1 MASAPALQEGDV
13 LDGKYVLG
21 ERIGQGGMSRVFLA
35 EEPALERTVAIKI
48 LRHDIEAC
56 RDAGLVRDEAVA
68 ASRVR
73 SPHCVAVI
81 DYGVLAD
88 GTPYLV
94 MEYVPG
100 RSLER
105 IITEE
110 RIPAARVAH
119 LFEQVLEALGA
130 AHDSG
135 IVHGD
140 VKSDNFMVE
149 LLGGHE
155 HVTMIDFGLA
165 RVAASAHDRLQE
177 SALIVGTPDYMAPEV
192 IRGEA
197 PTRASDLYSAG
208 VILYEL
214 LTATTPFG
222 GGAAAEIVARHVSE
236 VVEPPSLRRPDRAI
250 STAFDEL
257 VLRALDKR
265 PAARFADAAM
275 FARELRAAA
284 RRARQQPRTWNDG
297 RRRARADIA
306 PGAADNLLDRT
317 EQLRELRCLLGEAL
331 ARDDVAQIA
340 DEYLAV
346 AQLLRRERRFAAAAD
361 QLEEGIDLLTAGC
374 EMIASERA
382 AAVDRLKVA
391 LTALYEA
398 GVTGKAVHLASWRC
412 ARRLRSRSHAR
423 VPDERTVSGKQRAA
437 RRGTVSR

>member
-1 MASAPALQEGDV
+1 M
-13 LDGKYVLG
+13 LDGKYVLR
-21 ERIGQGGMSRVFLA
+21 ERIGQGGMGSVFLA
-35 EEPALERTVAIKI
+35 DQPALERTVAIKI
-48 LRHDIEAC
+48 LRSDVEAC
-56 RDAGLVRDEAVA
+56 RDAGLVHGEAVA

-81 DYGVLAD
+81 DCSVLAD

-110 RIPAARVAH
+110 RIPVARAVR
-119 LFEQVLEALGA
+119 LFEQVLDALGA

-135 IVHGD
+135 IIHGD

-165 RVAASAHDRLQE
+165 RVAAPPAHDRLE
-177 SALIVGTPDYMAPEV
+177 EGARVVGTPDYIAPEV

-197 PTRASDLYSAG
+197 PTRASDLYGAG

-222 GGAAAEIVARHVSE
+222 GGTAAEIVARHVFE

-250 STAFDEL
+250 SPAFDEL

-265 PAARFADAAM
+265 PAARFPDAAT

-284 RRARQQPRTWNDG
+284 RRVQRKPRTRNG
-297 RRRARADIA
+297 SQTRARPDIA
-306 PGAADNLLDRT
+306 PGATDRHLDSI
-317 EQLRELRCLLGEAL
+317 EQLTELRCLLGEAL
-331 ARDDVAQIA
+331 ARDEVAQIA
-340 DEYLAV
+340 DGYLAV
-346 AQLLRRERRFAAAAD
+346 ARLLRRERRFAAAMD
-361 QLEEGIDLLTAGC
+361 QLEEGIELLTAGH
-374 EMIASERA
+374 ETIAGDRA

-391 LTALYEA
+391 SKALYEA
-398 GVTGKAVHLASWRC
+398 GV
-412 ARRLRSRSHAR
+412 ARPGVPPSVESRSRGH
-423 VPDERTVSGKQRAA
+423 AA
-437 RRGTVSR
+437 RRPVPENPEGHAAASASPRL